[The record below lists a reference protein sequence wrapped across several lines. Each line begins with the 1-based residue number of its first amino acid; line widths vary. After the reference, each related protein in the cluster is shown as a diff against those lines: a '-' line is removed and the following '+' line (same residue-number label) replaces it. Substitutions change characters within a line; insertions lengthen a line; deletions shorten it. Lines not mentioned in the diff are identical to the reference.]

1 MKRACPTLLL
11 CALATA
17 SAAQIGVYQPG
28 SVVRMRMGDC
38 MAAQHG
44 LMATF
49 GAPANATSQEACPE
63 YTLVSSSVVY
73 VIVGRSSNQ
82 LIPLA
87 ETIDFR
93 FHKNEL
99 LVRIDDAKKESK
111 FTIKEMLV
119 RSDWDRL
126 QRHIDQQLK
135 ADDVREAQR

>member
-1 MKRACPTLLL
+1 
-11 CALATA
+11 
-17 SAAQIGVYQPG
+17 
-28 SVVRMRMGDC
+28 
-38 MAAQHG
+38 
-44 LMATF
+44 
-49 GAPANATSQEACPE
+49 
-63 YTLVSSSVVY
+63 
-73 VIVGRSSNQ
+73 